1 MLQIPSLTARE
12 LDIAPLLIANATR
25 NEIAR
30 HLGISE
36 ETVKHH
42 TRNILRKFEAT
53 NIRDAYEALSDHLYV
68 FGKDGLN
75 LNYFY
80 RSFTRNLYLSENRID
95 ALVEDT
101 VVLEAIYRPMTE
113 FVSEYYTTS
122 GKVENIRV
130 DGEPFDVHE
139 RVGVNT
145 ASTKIIDPALQ
156 PSETITV
163 KKTADYVGVFPEN
176 IEWLSVLVAQPIGTI
191 NYWVHFNGDDLPAHV
206 WEHVAREMYI
216 HQKAPRAAG
225 LPAKDGAALRTE
237 KGRRGLAVG
246 DLALRLRA
254 LGPLASF
261 IKGVRCPR
269 SRIPGGLRQP
279 APSKFRDC
287 VRAGAAV

>member
-42 TRNILRKFEAT
+42 TRNILRK
-53 NIRDAYEALSDHLYV
+53 ALSDHLYV

-95 ALVEDT
+95 AFVEDT

-113 FVSEYYTTS
+113 FVSEYYTTN

-156 PSETITV
+156 PGETITV

-206 WEHVAREMYI
+206 
-216 HQKAPRAAG
+216 
-225 LPAKDGAALRTE
+225 
-237 KGRRGLAVG
+237 
-246 DLALRLRA
+246 
-254 LGPLASF
+254 
-261 IKGVRCPR
+261 
-269 SRIPGGLRQP
+269 
-279 APSKFRDC
+279 
-287 VRAGAAV
+287 